1 MSRITKTTV
10 GEIEVI
16 SLTDGDFIFGNEMFP
31 NTDDAEI
38 ATLLAG
44 DQREAV
50 ETNFNAFLVK
60 NKDQTVLVDAGPRD
74 LFGETCG
81 FLPDA
86 LTEAEVAPADVTHLF
101 FTHLH
106 PDHIAGAITPEGVAV
121 FPNAQVFVPELDHK
135 FWTDASLFTDEA
147 GQQWHQLAMA
157 VMNAYAGRVE
167 LINGEAEIA
176 GGVTMLPLPG
186 HTPGHAGFRVDD
198 GNHSFAQVG
207 DVVHAQSLQLAN
219 PEISVIFDVDMDVA
233 RATRKRA
240 LDMVATD
247 GLLFSGGHIMR
258 PTIMRLER
266 YGSGYRMA
274 DGQ

>member
-10 GEIEVI
+10 GELEVI
-16 SLTDGDFIFGNEMFP
+16 SLTDGDFIFGNEMFS
-31 NTDDAEI
+31 NADDTEI
-38 ATLLAG
+38 AALLAQ
-44 DQREAV
+44 DEREAV

-60 NKDQTVLVDAGPRD
+60 NKDQTVLIDAGPRD
-74 LFGETCG
+74 LFGDTCG

-86 LTEAEVAPADVTHLF
+86 LLEAEVDPADVTHLF

-106 PDHIAGAITPEGVAV
+106 PDHIAGAITPEGAAV
-121 FPNAQVFVPELDHK
+121 FPNAQVFVSELDHR
-135 FWTDASLFTDEA
+135 FWTDASLFTDESS
-147 GQQWHQLAMA
+147 QQWHQLALA
-157 VMNAYAGRVE
+157 VLNAYAGRVE
-167 LINGEAEIA
+167 LINGEALIA

-219 PEISVIFDVDMDVA
+219 PEISVIFDVDREVA

-247 GLLFSGGHIMR
+247 ELLFSGGHIMR

-266 YGSGYRMA
+266 YGDGYRLA